1 MQLCFKTILKKKKE
15 REFEKRSFIYKTRTK
30 DDKNEREKRRRRKGS
45 IQQAARTRALLAR
58 GCDAVLP
65 IAPLPL
71 LPDKKERKAYETSG
85 GGGGGGIEVGKG

>member
-1 MQLCFKTILKKKKE
+1 MFQNHLKKKKKE

-71 LPDKKERKAYETSG
+71 LPDKEERKAYETSG
-85 GGGGGGIEVGKG
+85 GGIEVGKG